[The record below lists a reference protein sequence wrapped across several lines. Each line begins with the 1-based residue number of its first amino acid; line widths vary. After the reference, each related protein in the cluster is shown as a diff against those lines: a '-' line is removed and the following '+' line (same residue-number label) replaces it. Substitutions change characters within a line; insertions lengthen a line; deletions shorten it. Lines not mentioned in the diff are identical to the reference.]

1 MILLLI
7 YLAGVVGTLV
17 GIGIFD
23 AITLKPRK
31 KFILELN
38 SFYLLLAF
46 GWPITYFILVIW
58 AIWTLFQLMYIIP
71 AFITCVIIERIKHK

>member
-7 YLAGVVGTLV
+7 YLAGVAGTLV

-23 AITLKPRK
+23 AITLKLRK

-58 AIWTLFQLMYIIP
+58 ALLQLMYIIP
-71 AFITCVIIERIKHK
+71 AFITCVIIKRIKHK

>member
-7 YLAGVVGTLV
+7 YLAGVAGTLV

-31 KFILELN
+31 KI
-38 SFYLLLAF
+38 Y
-46 GWPITYFILVIW
+46 P
-58 AIWTLFQLMYIIP
+58 
-71 AFITCVIIERIKHK
+71 